1 MNILV
6 TGGASGL
13 GGAVTKILAKDSN
26 NNVYFSYKN
35 SYVEAKKIEAEF
47 SNAIAIPCDFGDNN
61 ALKVFIDK
69 ISQFDL
75 DVLVNNAYNGDYLKT
90 YFHKISSND
99 FLIDFKEN
107 IIPVVEITQSVIAN
121 FRKKKQGKIITV
133 LSTAL
138 VNTPPIGSS
147 VYVANKAYLKKLT
160 KVWAVENSKFNIT
173 SNSVSPSFMETN
185 LTSKFDNRIIE
196 QMIEA
201 HPFKK
206 ILTIDEVA
214 ETVLFLTSASSQI
227 NGVDILL
234 NAGAIIK

>member
-13 GGAVTKILAKDSN
+13 GGAITKILAKDSN
-26 NNVYFSYKN
+26 NKVYFSYRN
-35 SYVEAKKIEAEF
+35 SDNEARKIESEF
-47 SNAIAIPCDFGDNN
+47 SNTVAIPCDFGDKD
-61 ALKVFIDK
+61 ALMMFIDK

-75 DVLVNNAYNGDYLKT
+75 DVLINNAYNGDYLKT

-107 IIPVVEITQSVIAN
+107 IIPVVEITQSVITN
-121 FRKKKQGKIITV
+121 FRKKKRGKIITV
-133 LSTAL
+133 LTSAL

-147 VYVANKAYLKKLT
+147 VYVANKAYLEKLT
-160 KVWAVENSKFNIT
+160 KVWAVENAKFNIT
-173 SNSVSPSFMETN
+173 SNSVSPSFMKTN
-185 LTSKFDNRIIE
+185 LTATFDDRIIE
-196 QMIEA
+196 QMIET
-201 HPFKK
+201 HPLKK
-206 ILTIDEVA
+206 ILTVDEVA

>member
-1 MNILV
+1 MNVLV

-13 GGAVTKILAKDSN
+13 GGAITKILAKDSN
-26 NNVYFSYKN
+26 NRVYFSYKN
-35 SYVEAKKIEAEF
+35 SYVEAKKIEEEF
-47 SNAIAIPCDFGDNN
+47 SNTISIPCDFGDNN
-61 ALKVFIDK
+61 ALKMFIDK

-75 DVLVNNAYNGDYLKT
+75 DILINNAYHGDYLKT
-90 YFHKISSND
+90 YFHKISPND

-107 IIPVVEITQSVIAN
+107 IIPVVEITQSVITN
-121 FRKKKQGKIITV
+121 FRKKKQGKIITI
-133 LSTAL
+133 LTTAL

-147 VYVANKAYLKKLT
+147 VYVANKAYLEKLT

-201 HPFKK
+201 HPLKK

-214 ETVLFLTSASSQI
+214 ETVFFLTNASSQI

>member
-1 MNILV
+1 MNVLV

-13 GGAVTKILAKDSN
+13 GGAITKILAKDSN
-26 NNVYFSYKN
+26 NRVYFSYKN
-35 SYVEAKKIEAEF
+35 SYVKAKKIEEEF
-47 SNAIAIPCDFGDNN
+47 SNTIAIPCDFGDNN
-61 ALKVFIDK
+61 ALKMFIDK

-75 DVLVNNAYNGDYLKT
+75 DVLINNAYNGDYLKT
-90 YFHKISSND
+90 YFHRISSND

-107 IIPVVEITQSVIAN
+107 IIPVVEITQSVITN
-121 FRKKKQGKIITV
+121 FRKKKKGKIITI
-133 LSTAL
+133 LTTAL
-138 VNTPPIGSS
+138 INTPPIGSS
-147 VYVANKAYLKKLT
+147 VYVANKAYLEKLT

-185 LTSKFDNRIIE
+185 LTSKFDSRIIE
-196 QMIEA
+196 QMMEA
-201 HPFKK
+201 HPLRK